1 MNVIAIL
8 VLKDFMVEL
17 RRKET
22 VAAMMMFGLLVVVIF
37 SFAFV
42 PSGVEPARVAPGV
55 LWVALTFAGII
66 GLNRSLAID
75 LDNDAL
81 QGLLL
86 APISRGSLYIG
97 KVLSNFLFMLMADA
111 VIFPLFIVFNR
122 LDVDTRLGWVI
133 LIGLLG
139 TFGFATVGTILA
151 AISANTRMREVMLPV
166 LQIPLALPMIIS
178 AVGATSLVMLEEGDG
193 FWSGVNMVIG
203 FDIIY
208 FVISYLV
215 FDYVVEE

>member
-1 MNVIAIL
+1 MNAIL
-8 VLKDFMVEL
+8 TLILKDFAVEL

-22 VAAMMMFGLLVVVIF
+22 VASMMMFGLLVVVIF
-37 SFAFV
+37 SFAFE
-42 PSGVEPARVAPGV
+42 PSGAERARVAPGI

-75 LDNDAL
+75 LDNDAI

-86 APISRGSLYIG
+86 SPVSRGNLYLG
-97 KVLSNFLFMLMADA
+97 KVLSNFLFMLIADA
-111 VIFPLFIVFNR
+111 AIFPLFVIFNGLEADVR
-122 LDVDTRLGWVI
+122 LLWVI
-133 LIGLLG
+133 LIGILG
-139 TFGFATVGTILA
+139 TFGFATVGTILSS
-151 AISANTRMREVMLPV
+151 ISANTRMREVMLPV
-166 LQIPLALPMIIS
+166 LQIPLVLPMIIS

-193 FWSGVNMVIG
+193 FWSWVNLVIG

-208 FVISYLV
+208 LVISYLV